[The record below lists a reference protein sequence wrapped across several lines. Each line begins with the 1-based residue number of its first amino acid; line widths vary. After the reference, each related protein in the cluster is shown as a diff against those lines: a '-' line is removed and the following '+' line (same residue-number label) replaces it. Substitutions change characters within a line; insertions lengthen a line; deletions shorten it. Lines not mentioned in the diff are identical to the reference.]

1 MAVIGTALVA
11 LLAGQG
17 YASVYLSTL
26 PHTGLDGTAYV
37 AFWTINVNI
46 LLLVSHWILEEKV
59 RSRALLFVIKYYYF
73 LVYFI
78 FYRNLF
84 ARLQSF
90 DQFALIQLLSSFW
103 ICIWY
108 PFSMTRWCHSLIEY
122 FTKSNKSYEEHVESI
137 GMCEL
142 SKFQSDSECVSSLL
156 PRSFLSTQFGSEHYY
171 ACLSWL
177 GLDLTLWTKQECV
190 TVQLLV
196 YAFAHSS
203 GLQICIPSLPLPTTA
218 TLTITI

>member
-59 RSRALLFVIKYYYF
+59 RSRALLVVIKYYYF

-84 ARLQSF
+84 ARLRSF

-108 PFSMTRWCHSLIEY
+108 PFSMTRWCHNLIEY
-122 FTKSNKSYEEHVESI
+122 VTNGHKSYEEHVESI
-137 GMCEL
+137 GMC
-142 SKFQSDSECVSSLL
+142 KCCYRRLL
-156 PRSFLSTQFGSEHYY
+156 
-171 ACLSWL
+171 
-177 GLDLTLWTKQECV
+177 
-190 TVQLLV
+190 
-196 YAFAHSS
+196 
-203 GLQICIPSLPLPTTA
+203 
-218 TLTITI
+218 

>member
-73 LVYFI
+73 LVGLASTSLV
-78 FYRNLF
+78 N
-84 ARLQSF
+84 
-90 DQFALIQLLSSFW
+90 LSSLTT
-103 ICIWY
+103 CIY
-108 PFSMTRWCHSLIEY
+108 SC
-122 FTKSNKSYEEHVESI
+122 
-137 GMCEL
+137 
-142 SKFQSDSECVSSLL
+142 
-156 PRSFLSTQFGSEHYY
+156 RSTSCG
-171 ACLSWL
+171 
-177 GLDLTLWTKQECV
+177 
-190 TVQLLV
+190 
-196 YAFAHSS
+196 
-203 GLQICIPSLPLPTTA
+203 
-218 TLTITI
+218 